1 MSDKERNDSRLSYS
15 DLTDEELLNL
25 YKNGDPLCFDAI
37 MLRYKNMVLEI
48 AKDFFLVSGD
58 KDDLIQEGMIGLY
71 KAVRGYKEDS
81 AAKFST
87 FAYTCIKR
95 QILTAVTKD
104 NNKKNMP
111 LNMSLPTEKDKD
123 DKMCIRDR
131 NMRVGIGYDV
141 HKLVEDR
148 DLIIGGVKIPYE
160 KGLLGHSDAD
170 VLLHAISDAI
180 LGAAALG
187 DIGLHFPDTDER
199 FKGADSLKLLNE
211 TGKLIKAEG
220 CLLYTS

>member
-25 YKNGDPLCFDAI
+25 YKNGDSLCFDAI

-71 KAVRGYKEDS
+71 KAVRDYKEDS

-95 QILTAVTKD
+95 QIITAVTKD

-123 DKMCIRDR
+123 DNDISD
-131 NMRVGIGYDV
+131 
-141 HKLVEDR
+141 E
-148 DLIIGGVKIPYE
+148 
-160 KGLLGHSDAD
+160 GLLSDNGVSNPEFLILKKED
-170 VLLHAISDAI
+170 NLEKRNKLMTVLSPFEQSVCEMMFMEYDYRQI
-180 LGAAALG
+180 AAKLNKEEKVIDNAMQRIKLKAKK
-187 DIGLHFPDTDER
+187 I
-199 FKGADSLKLLNE
+199 FKD
-211 TGKLIKAEG
+211 
-220 CLLYTS
+220 

>member
-1 MSDKERNDSRLSYS
+1 MSDKERNDSRLYYS

-71 KAVRGYKEDS
+71 KAVRDYKEDS

-123 DKMCIRDR
+123 DNDISD
-131 NMRVGIGYDV
+131 
-141 HKLVEDR
+141 E
-148 DLIIGGVKIPYE
+148 
-160 KGLLGHSDAD
+160 GLLSDNGVSNPEFLILKKEDNLEKRNKLMTVLSPFEQSVCEMMFMEYDYRAD
-170 VLLHAISDAI
+170 CRKTQQRREGNRQCNAANKAKSEEDFQGLTVVDIYI
-180 LGAAALG
+180 L
-187 DIGLHFPDTDER
+187 IT
-199 FKGADSLKLLNE
+199 
-211 TGKLIKAEG
+211 
-220 CLLYTS
+220 